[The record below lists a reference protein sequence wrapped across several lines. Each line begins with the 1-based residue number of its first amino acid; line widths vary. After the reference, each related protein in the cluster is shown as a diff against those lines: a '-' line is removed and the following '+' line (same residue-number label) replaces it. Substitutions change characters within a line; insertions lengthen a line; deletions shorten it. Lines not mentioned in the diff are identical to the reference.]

1 VKFKYNNFN
10 SKYQIPTQKA
20 LAPSITENSATSYPA
35 PAVEPSRGELLWIGF
50 SLPIGVARRF
60 ALPGGE
66 NPEDLH
72 ITLAIPGRLGDFGP
86 GSEQVILEAIKYV
99 GRETGPISGRISGIG
114 RFNASPTS
122 DRSDIV
128 YLSFDSDDLCRFH
141 YKLVE
146 HLSEVGVYRAGMHGF
161 IPHISLAYLPAA
173 TSTPNMKIPSI
184 RLTFNEVNF
193 KIRNGAEYKI
203 PLIGPTTEEIKE
215 MFAPRVQRDL
225 NYEVVKS
232 SSGIDEEKR
241 YTFGVVFMPD
251 TPDAHNDVAS
261 AAELERAQW
270 EYVRRNDRKIYIQH
284 KMTAKYGD
292 KVAGEWVS
300 MVTWPT
306 EVNTKFFVP
315 TENPS
320 GIQSTMKFEPVKEK
334 TLPANS
340 VYMGVVWEPWAWE
353 LVKSGKITGFSFGGL
368 GQRKRIS

>member
-1 VKFKYNNFN
+1 MKFKHTTFN
-10 SKYQIPTQKA
+10 RKYAIPTNKA
-20 LAPSITENSATSYPA
+20 LSPSITENSAINYPA
-35 PAVEPSRGELLWIGF
+35 PTVEPSRGELLWIGF
-50 SLPIGVARRF
+50 TLPIGVARRF

-66 NPEDLH
+66 KPEDLH
-72 ITLAIPGRLGDFGP
+72 ITLAIPGRLGDFSP
-86 GSEQVILEAIKYV
+86 TAEDTILEAIKYV
-99 GRETGPISGRISGIG
+99 ARDTGPIKGRISGIG
-114 RFNASPTS
+114 RFNAAPVS

-146 HLSEVGVYRAGMHGF
+146 HLTEMGVYRSGMHGF
-161 IPHISLAYLPAA
+161 IPHISLAYLSSS
-173 TSTPNMKIPSI
+173 TSTPSMKIPSVF
-184 RLTFNEVNF
+184 LTFNEVDF
-193 KIRNGAEYKI
+193 KIRNGSEHKI
-203 PLIGPTTEEIKE
+203 PLIGPTSEDIRD
-215 MFAPRVQRDL
+215 MFAPRVQREL

-232 SSGIDEEKR
+232 SSGINEEKR

-284 KMTAKYGD
+284 KMTAQYGD

-315 TENPS
+315 TESPS
-320 GIQSTMKFEPVKEK
+320 GLQATMKFEPVKEK

-368 GQRKRIS
+368 GQRKRID